1 MDQLIE
7 EYIRKEKPEEAF
19 YVINVDDII
28 AKYQNWLIKLPR
40 VKPFYAVKS
49 NDNPLI
55 VEVLGILGTGFDC
68 ASKVNNY
75 FLHFESYLNNS

>member
-55 VEVLGILGTGFDC
+55 VED
-68 ASKVNNY
+68 
-75 FLHFESYLNNS
+75 

>member
-49 NDNPLI
+49 NDNPLM
-55 VEVLGILGTGFDC
+55 LQ
-68 ASKVNNY
+68 
-75 FLHFESYLNNS
+75 ESCRLSTLMIM